1 MQVKSSRLR
10 GELLQIRCGDAL
22 LGSRSQESSLR
33 NDALFG
39 FVKPVSMAIRT
50 GDNPRCHDGLASF
63 AHLVVFRGFHDFPG
77 TSRPVLKV
85 VRGFHNGRW
94 GLLDFIARHQESA
107 AGRFPKKKF
116 RG

>member
-1 MQVKSSRLR
+1 MQVKPLRLR

-22 LGSRSQESSLR
+22 LGSRSQESSLCD
-33 NDALFG
+33 DALFG
-39 FVKPVSMAIRT
+39 FVKPVSMTIRT
-50 GDNPRCHDGLASF
+50 GDNPRRHDRLTSLADF
-63 AHLVVFRGFHDFPG
+63 VIVRGFHDFPG
-77 TSRPVLKV
+77 PCRAVLKM